1 MAAAGLCRSADAL
14 RAPPASSRRR
24 GTASGTVDAAAI
36 HRRGLRACQTVFE
49 MAALCRSADAL
60 RVRLAPSRRRGTASG
75 TADVP
80 AIHPRVLRVCQT
92 ACERADAPPAAG
104 NRCLAASAMAGL
116 RVLSLADSRWAA
128 PAPGHRVPL
137 DGTRALAARL
147 SGRDPRARNVPAV
160 VRAVRDP
167 VAQDALRLALHA
179 AALSAVP
186 PARARAPPPA
196 QPPAAILRRTE
207 AFAKRPTSS
216 PVAAPPSCRGARR
229 GCASG
234 PSEEREKSPPPRL
247 WPPRPSAD
255 TAR

>member
-92 ACERADAPPAAG
+92 VCERADALRAAG
-104 NRCLAASAMAGL
+104 NQRLVASAMAGL
-116 RVLSLADSRWAA
+116 QVASRAASPWAA
-128 PAPGHRVPL
+128 PAPGHRVPQ
-137 DGTRALAARL
+137 DETRALAARL
-147 SGRDPRARNVPAV
+147 SGRGPRARSAPAV
-160 VRAVRDP
+160 VRGVRDP
-167 VAQDALRLALHA
+167 VAQDA
-179 AALSAVP
+179 
-186 PARARAPPPA
+186 
-196 QPPAAILRRTE
+196 
-207 AFAKRPTSS
+207 
-216 PVAAPPSCRGARR
+216 
-229 GCASG
+229 
-234 PSEEREKSPPPRL
+234 PR
-247 WPPRPSAD
+247 
-255 TAR
+255 